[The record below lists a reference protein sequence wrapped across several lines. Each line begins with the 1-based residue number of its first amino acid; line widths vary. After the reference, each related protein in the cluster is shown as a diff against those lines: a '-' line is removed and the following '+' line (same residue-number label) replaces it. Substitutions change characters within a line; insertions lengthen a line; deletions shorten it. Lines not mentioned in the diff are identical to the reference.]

1 MQEKNIF
8 IVPGN
13 GGGAELEQPP
23 WHAVLWEKVKS
34 EDSLML
40 MRLYTQDAEDV
51 PWTPNDY

>member
-51 PWTPNDY
+51 PWTPND